1 MYLFVFLY
9 LLGAFLLVL
18 SNSLIKYVCVNN
30 ILTTNE
36 IIFLKSLISVLI
48 LLPCNA
54 KYVAEKQT
62 RKQISKN
69 LLLLF
74 FIGIATLISQFSWI
88 NGIQLVPMN
97 NAWLMMMIF
106 SPILSTIG
114 GKIIFK
120 EKIDNKIKIAFI
132 INIFAILLV
141 NRFSINK
148 IEWNIGYLFLI
159 CDLFAYTAII
169 LLTRKLKDLPS
180 SLLVFIRFV
189 VVLPFSIIA
198 IKHIPSFTYIS
209 LLLVLLISLFSVF
222 GRIFTTKTYKYLKVS
237 IVQPLRYFD
246 IVFSIIISFFI
257 LFEKPTLYQIVGSVI
272 IIMSGF
278 FVGFSKMK

>member
-1 MYLFVFLY
+1 MYFFVFLY
-9 LLGAFLLVL
+9 LFGSFLLVL
-18 SNSLIKYVCVNN
+18 SNTLIKYTGINN
-30 ILTTNE
+30 ILTTSE
-36 IIFLKSLISVLI
+36 IIFLKSLISVLFLFPFNVKHI
-48 LLPCNA
+48 
-54 KYVAEKQT
+54 VEKQI

-69 LLLLF
+69 VLLLF
-74 FIGIATLISQFSWI
+74 FIGVATLISQFSWI

-97 NAWLMMMIF
+97 NAWLMIMIF

-169 LLTRKLKDLPS
+169 LLTRKLRDLPS

-189 VVLPFSIIA
+189 VVLPFSIIV
-198 IKHIPSFTYIS
+198 IKHTQQFTYIAIF
-209 LLLVLLISLFSVF
+209 LVLFISFFNVV
-222 GRIFTTKTYKYLKVS
+222 GRIATTKTYKYLEVS
-237 IVQPLRYFD
+237 AVQPLRYFD

-257 LFEKPTLYQIVGSVI
+257 LCEKPALYQIVGAI
-272 IIMSGF
+272 IIIISGF
-278 FVGFSKMK
+278 FVNFSKTQ